1 MRRAAVVLA
10 LTLAGLLIAAPA
22 QAFAHTRVQNPALH
36 AVLDGL
42 TLLVVTAP
50 VWTALLWSGG
60 NRWQLA
66 ALVAAVQVPVA
77 IIGFV
82 PIVDP
87 LLHLALFVI
96 ALGITAA
103 SLRVV
108 RVQARAVRARAV
120 RARSEAA
127 APARS

>member
-10 LTLAGLLIAAPA
+10 LTLAGLWIASPA

-42 TLLVVTAP
+42 TLLVVSAP

-66 ALVAAVQVPVA
+66 ALIALVQIPVA

-87 LLHLALFVI
+87 YLHLALFVI
-96 ALGITAA
+96 ALGITAM

-108 RVQARAVRARAV
+108 RHQQRAAT
-120 RARSEAA
+120 
-127 APARS
+127 APAPVRH